1 MPRRRAVIGNERTT
15 KCGLFRA
22 LRYPTLIPRINRWV
36 IHLSKIYHRGAI
48 FMNLH
53 LLRLLKGENGQ
64 SVTLPQLNDANITFY
79 RQCFLVGISDPDNPD
94 LEVEKS
100 RQLYWDDLP
109 RIDRPEGGPKEVD
122 RYFPRY
128 HGDGQAVTYLVG
140 KYQTNFLN
148 AMNGEFF
155 KRQYKMIFHT
165 FPDRQLTK
173 KIQAIVNNLL
183 IEDPNLPS
191 NCLAFIRGQ
200 RRLLSTNEPINE
212 FWVKN
217 HPHEVLRYTYD
228 MQERF
233 EVWGISNFSIAPITK
248 VKRHFMTIDTDVL
261 YHLSK
266 GIHKETN
273 RTNFRSKQDN
283 YWHLFFNIKRYGK
296 MAHFTHL
303 VETDGVMISIHFQ
316 KPGPAI
322 PVVPRQ
328 LVPNVIATPNPQLT
342 LVSVPE
348 RIIAFDPGR
357 VTLLEGVEK
366 LQNGSIRRYRI
377 TKKQYY
383 HESHMNKSRKK
394 REKWESSLRSS
405 YVAISETT
413 HRTSDIER
421 FCLYARMMRHY
432 THLLWWHKS
441 QKKYSRDRMDV
452 YIHKRKFLDRF
463 FKSLQ
468 PEGEAEPVIAYGSA
482 KFSSTGA
489 GEIAAPTTSLFNHC
503 ARWYEVALVDEYN
516 TSKMC
521 NCGCELQKLYRK
533 RAPTTT
539 KKKRKKKGRQR
550 RREKRERKR
559 VKNRSE
565 GKRRKRKRKKKTLE
579 VMAPEVTPVVVPI
592 VPPQVE
598 TPAEPEEFLGLRRRN
613 GYEIRGL
620 RWCSTKCRRLISRDY
635 NAALNILK
643 ISTSIFAGQARP
655 QYLCR
660 QRQFP
665 YASQHPGQTG

>member
-1 MPRRRAVIGNERTT
+1 MPRRRAIVGHERTA
-15 KCGLFRA
+15 KCGLSRA
-22 LRYPTLIPRINRWV
+22 LRYPSLIPRINRWV

-64 SVTLPQLNDANITFY
+64 PLPLPQLAGLNNIFF
-79 RQCFLVGISDPDNPD
+79 RRCFLVGIGKPLDPDP
-94 LEVEKS
+94 EIEKS
-100 RQLYWDDLP
+100 WQLYQNDLP

-122 RYFPRY
+122 PHFPRFV
-128 HGDGQAVTYLVG
+128 GDKQAVAYCVG

-148 AMNGEFF
+148 AMNVEFF

-165 FPDRQLTK
+165 FSDRQLAK
-173 KIQAIVNNLL
+173 KIQAIINNLL
-183 IEDPNLPS
+183 IEDPNLQPD
-191 NCLAFIRGQ
+191 CLAFIRGQ
-200 RRLLSTNEPINE
+200 RRLLPTNEPINE

-228 MQERF
+228 IQERF
-233 EVWGISNFSIAPITK
+233 DVWGISNFSIAPITK
-248 VKRHFMTIDTDVL
+248 VKRHFMTIDTKIL
-261 YHLSK
+261 YFLTK
-266 GIHKETN
+266 GIHHETN
-273 RTNFRSKQDN
+273 DTNFQSNRDN
-283 YWHLFFNIKRYGK
+283 YWHLFFNIKRHGK

-316 KPGPAI
+316 KPGPATPI
-322 PVVPRQ
+322 APQQ
-328 LVPNVIATPNPQLT
+328 LTPKLIATSNPQLT

-366 LQNGSIRRYRI
+366 LPNGSVRKYRLP
-377 TKKQYY
+377 KKQYY
-383 HESHMNKSRKK
+383 HESHINKSKK
-394 REKWESSLRSS
+394 RRAKWEASLKSTYDALR
-405 YVAISETT
+405 ETT
-413 HRTSDIER
+413 HRTSDIEKFR
-421 FCLYARMMRHY
+421 LYAQTMRHY
-432 THLLWWHKS
+432 AGLLWWHKS

-463 FKSLQ
+463 FKSLH
-468 PEGEAEPVIAYGSA
+468 PEGEAEPIIAYGSA

-503 ARWYEVALVDEYN
+503 ARWYEVTLVDEYN

-539 KKKRKKKGRQR
+539 KKKRRKKGRQR

-559 VKNRSE
+559 VKDRVE
-565 GKRRKRKRKKKTLE
+565 GKGRKRKRKKKTPE
-579 VMAPEVTPVVVPI
+579 VIAPEVIPAVAPM
-592 VPPQVE
+592 VPPPVE
-598 TPAEPEEFLGLRRRN
+598 TPVEPEEFLGLRRRN

-643 ISTSIFAGQARP
+643 IATSIFAGQARP

-660 QRQFP
+660 QWQFP
-665 YASQHPGQTG
+665 YASQHPSQMG